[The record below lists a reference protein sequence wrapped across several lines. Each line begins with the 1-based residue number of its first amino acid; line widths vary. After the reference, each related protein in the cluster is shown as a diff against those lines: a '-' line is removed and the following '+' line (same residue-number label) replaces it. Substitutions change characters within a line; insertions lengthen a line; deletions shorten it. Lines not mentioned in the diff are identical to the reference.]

1 MRCVCNPTMILN
13 SSISL
18 QKAQATNSIY
28 DTVIPMNKGP
38 PPAWLQN
45 WRQMVRRFRHVEM
58 WMATM
63 MVQAVRLGLRPRRWI
78 QHQDPLDMELQEAL
92 LNKATKPCAHEK
104 MHRYGNRSG
113 SFAKCLMCEKK
124 WKWSEDEDR
133 WTDLASSKRQPL
145 PLPSSSTA
153 SNFLDKA
160 RRPAWA
166 LMATSSTAPPPPG
179 PPGPKALTGSKSS
192 AETTSQGTATPLSTA
207 TRQPRGARPKNS
219 SKKRSTPTE
228 EVEEVE
234 SSEYEWE
241 QIG

>member
-18 QKAQATNSIY
+18 QKAQAINSIH

-45 WRQMVRRFRHVEM
+45 WRMMVRRFRHVEM

-113 SFAKCLMCEKK
+113 SFAKCLMCEK
-124 WKWSEDEDR
+124 SG
-133 WTDLASSKRQPL
+133 S
-145 PLPSSSTA
+145 
-153 SNFLDKA
+153 
-160 RRPAWA
+160 
-166 LMATSSTAPPPPG
+166 
-179 PPGPKALTGSKSS
+179 GPKTKIDGQTWYPPSGSHCHCLHL
-192 AETTSQGTATPLSTA
+192 Q
-207 TRQPRGARPKNS
+207 QPRTSWTKLDAQLGH
-219 SKKRSTPTE
+219 
-228 EVEEVE
+228 
-234 SSEYEWE
+234 
-241 QIG
+241 